1 MNKDVIRINN
11 FISKEDSKIL
21 SNWILNNCDKSFFK
35 NANMGGNR
43 KTTRYS
49 TDENFSYPK
58 EALDIR
64 KKIIDEF
71 NLQENEKNNIYPP
84 FKNGI
89 VASFA
94 LNNDTCYEHVD
105 PVWAENYD
113 TLHCNIITQAPE
125 QGGELVINKKKY
137 IMKENELFCY
147 QVSKS
152 SHEVLQVKGEK
163 PRLMWVF
170 GFCVN
175 KEQWN
180 YINGKVNKNI

>member
-1 MNKDVIRINN
+1 MDVVRIDN
-11 FISKEDSKIL
+11 FISKENSKIL
-21 SNWILNNCDKSFFK
+21 SNWILDNSHKSFFK

-49 TDENFSYPK
+49 TDENFSYPE
-58 EALDIR
+58 EALNVR
-64 KKIIDEF
+64 KKIIDTF
-71 NLQENEKNNIYPP
+71 NLNKNEMDNIYPP

-94 LNNDTCYEHVD
+94 ENNDTCYEHID
-105 PVWAENYD
+105 PVWVENYE
-113 TLHCNIITQAPE
+113 TLHCNIITQAPD
-125 QGGELVINKKKY
+125 QGGEVVINKNKN

-147 QVSKS
+147 RVSKS
-152 SHEVLQVKGEK
+152 SHEVLEIKSKK

-175 KEQWN
+175 EEQWK
-180 YINGKVNKNI
+180 YISEKTF

>member
-1 MNKDVIRINN
+1 MDVVRIEN

-21 SNWILNNCDKSFFK
+21 SNWILDNHNKPFFK
-35 NANMGGNR
+35 HANMGGNR
-43 KTTRYS
+43 KTTRFS
-49 TDENFSYPK
+49 PNENFSYPQ

-64 KKIIDEF
+64 KKIINGF

-94 LNNDTCYEHVD
+94 PNNDECFSHIDPIWIKNYE
-105 PVWAENYD
+105 

-125 QGGELVINKKKY
+125 QGGELVFNGKKY

-147 QVSKS
+147 RVSKGN
-152 SHEVLQVKGEK
+152 HEVLKIKSKK

-175 KEQWN
+175 EKQWN
-180 YINGKVNKNI
+180 YINDKINKGI

>member
-1 MNKDVIRINN
+1 MDVVRLNN
-11 FISKEDSKIL
+11 FISEEDSKIL
-21 SNWILNNCDKSFFK
+21 SNWILNNSHKSFFK

-58 EALDIR
+58 EALNIR
-64 KKIIDEF
+64 KKIINKF
-71 NLQENEKNNIYPP
+71 NLQEKERHSIYPP
-84 FKNGI
+84 FKDGI

-94 LNNDTCYEHVD
+94 EDNDTCYEHID
-105 PVWAENYD
+105 PVWVENYE
-113 TLHCNIITQAPE
+113 TLHCNIITQAPD
-125 QGGELVINKKKY
+125 QGGELIINKNKY

-147 QVSKS
+147 QVSKNN
-152 SHEVLQVKGEK
+152 HEVLKIKSKK

-175 KEQWN
+175 KEQW
-180 YINGKVNKNI
+180 KNVTRYTD

>member
-1 MNKDVIRINN
+1 VNKDVIRINN